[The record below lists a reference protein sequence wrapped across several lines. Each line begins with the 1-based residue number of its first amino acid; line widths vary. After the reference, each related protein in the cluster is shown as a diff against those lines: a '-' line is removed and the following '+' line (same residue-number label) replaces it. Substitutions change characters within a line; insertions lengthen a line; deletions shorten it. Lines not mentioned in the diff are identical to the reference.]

1 MRRSS
6 KSQFNGWVLH
16 SYHYHDD
23 SGLPANFHFINIHV
37 DICIQLFIP
46 MGKPKKMNQM
56 RPLASRHWIPELAS
70 PGTPTSCSHPDSA
83 DMALVGERQ
92 R

>member
-1 MRRSS
+1 MHRSS

-46 MGKPKKMNQM
+46 MGMPKKTNQM
-56 RPLASRHWIPELAS
+56 RPLASCHWIPELAS
-70 PGTPTSCSHPDSA
+70 PGTPESCSHPDSA
-83 DMALVGERQ
+83 DMAPVRER
-92 R
+92 